1 MKSKKIFPRFI
12 SVLIALVTFVNL
24 FPALPSL
31 AIDIED
37 IPPADFVWELDFSK
51 MNDLYDTMGNTSY
64 TLEGKNVT
72 LAESQGKKALS
83 IINKNGLYTI
93 NDVENLLDDY
103 NTFYIEADMFFESYP
118 SGTNGGKTS
127 MEYPMSFV
135 SWVTRNN
142 GAESNKY
149 LSIRVDGEGYLCT
162 GTDPINKPTQKSEAK
177 LPLGE
182 WFNIR
187 FAISPLTG
195 YCEVY
200 INGQNLLT
208 YKAGAPNDMIKS
220 SIRFFDTRYK
230 YSVHFSNISI
240 YTKSNYRI
248 GLVKEEAADYIAY
261 QTSPIENG
269 KFDLRVLSAI
279 NLDNITEYNRTG
291 FVVTTLWEEK
301 GEAKSS
307 EQNLSTTTVYESVV
321 ANGKTVTAS
330 ELGAKYLAPITIEG
344 LDSTKSQIEIVLRPY
359 VKKDGISTYGDAI
372 ILKWAG
378 EIKDGYPVLSP
389 LSSSVAYTAKPSGD
403 TYVRHGLD
411 ENYYAETSLN
421 LKNGGPASNTTRD
434 VYIKFNFSEAAIKR
448 LLASGRIYLEYYV
461 ISHRGLTADEE
472 AEGGILADVCGVTTE
487 WDEDELTGTN
497 ADSLA
502 KETEWIGDMRYKS
515 KQFNRIDVTD
525 YVLRNVSSGE
535 VAFKISNVENDG
547 SGGETRISA
556 GSNSANAPRL
566 TIYPILYNH
575 EINLGKLKN
584 NGYEPWGYAEQ
595 LVNEWF
601 KTGYASVFTGTYETI
616 NLNAV
621 NNTKPTGD
629 YTIRSD
635 WKISSP
641 DNKWS
646 ANVYARSL
654 DTLTGFTPSAVSEYD
669 EYGGITNSGI
679 KGKATGYFHTETING
694 RTYIIDPVGNPF
706 FATAINSANIGSTE
720 NQKQASLAKY
730 GTAENFYKEVT
741 DTLRS
746 LGVNMYW
753 GGDDEFL
760 AQNKLAKAVGLGCI
774 SGYMGNSDVGLGL
787 SVSTG
792 GSAAFMHNN
801 TMNVFDPD
809 FVSFCNTKVA
819 NTIAPYL
826 GNKYI
831 LGFYSDNEIPAETN
845 MLYRYLTID
854 PSEPVNAFSYA
865 TAWTWLIKATGNPN
879 ASTADIT
886 PKLAEEFKAFVY
898 DRYYTVVTNA
908 IDAAGGGDYMYLG
921 NRIHGENYKSEGYL
935 SAASKHVDVLTV
947 NLYGGL
953 EPPIETIKTMYK
965 YSGKPFL
972 VTEFFAKAE
981 DAVDMNGYSMGNQ
994 SNAGWIVKTQQDR
1007 AIHYENY
1014 VLLLLESGTCVGWS
1028 WYRMRD
1034 NDQTIYR
1041 DEVGNLY
1048 RAYDYKNGGINK
1060 FYNLKTGDLID
1071 GPGLLPSLTIYYKG
1085 ETDTS
1090 NLGSNKGIFDN
1101 KMNIYPELTGAMK
1114 RISDNLFDI
1123 INYFDALHK

>member
-1 MKSKKIFPRFI
+1 MKNKNILLRLT
-12 SVLIALVTFVNL
+12 SVLTSALML
-24 FPALPSL
+24 FGVL
-31 AIDIED
+31 AISPSAVDIEETA
-37 IPPADFVWELDFSK
+37 PSDFLWVLDFSE
-51 MNDLYDTMGNTSY
+51 MSDFSDNMGSTQY

-72 LAESQGKKALS
+72 LDEAQGKKALS
-83 IINKNGLYTI
+83 IINKNGTYTV
-93 NDVENLLDDY
+93 NDLDNIFDDY

-118 SGTNGGKTS
+118 SGTSNEKTA

-135 SWVTRNN
+135 SWVTKDE
-142 GAESNKY
+142 GKESNNY
-149 LSIRVDGEGYLCT
+149 RSVRVDGEGYLCT
-162 GTDPINKPTQKSEAK
+162 GTDPIGKPEQKSEAK

-187 FAISPLTG
+187 FVISPLTG

-200 INGQNLLT
+200 INGQNLLS
-208 YKAGAPNDMIKS
+208 YKVGAPQNMIKS
-220 SIRFFDTRYK
+220 AIRFFDTRYK
-230 YSVHFSNISI
+230 YSVHFSNVSI
-240 YTKSNYRI
+240 YSKSNYRI
-248 GLVKEEAADYIAY
+248 GLVKEDAADYIAY

-269 KFDLRVLSAI
+269 KFDLRLISAI
-279 NLDNITEYNRTG
+279 NMDNITDYNSTG
-291 FVVTTLWEEK
+291 FVVTTLWEEN
-301 GEAKSS
+301 GEVVAN
-307 EQNLSTTTVYESVV
+307 EQSISTTTVYESIL
-321 ANGKTVTAS
+321 AGGKTVNAS
-330 ELGAKYLAPITIEG
+330 DLGAKYLVPITVEG
-344 LDSTKSQIEIVLRPY
+344 LDSTKGQIEIIVRPY
-359 VKKDGISTYGDAI
+359 VRRNGLSAFGEAI

-378 EIKDGYPVLSP
+378 ASENGYPTLSE
-389 LSSSVAYTAKPSGD
+389 LNSSMAYTAKPSGD
-403 TYVRHGLD
+403 TYVRHQNG
-411 ENYYAETSLN
+411 ENYYAENSLN
-421 LKNGGPASNTTRD
+421 IKNVGEKESYTRD
-434 VYIKFNFSEAAIKR
+434 AYIKFSFSESAINK

-461 ISHRGLTADEE
+461 ISHRTLSATES
-472 AEGGILADVCGVTTE
+472 AEGGILADVCGVE
-487 WDEDELTGTN
+487 SGWDEKELTGLN
-497 ADSLA
+497 ADSIA
-502 KETEWIGDMRYKS
+502 KEIEWIGEMRYKS

-525 YVLRNVSSGE
+525 YVLKHAASGE
-535 VAFKISNVENDG
+535 VAFKISNVEDDG

-556 GSNSANAPRL
+556 ASNPANAPRL

-575 EINLGKLKN
+575 EINLSKMKN
-584 NGYEPWGYAEQ
+584 VSYEPWGYAEQ

-601 KTGYASVFTGTYETI
+601 ESGRASVFTGTHETI
-616 NLNAV
+616 DLNAV
-621 NNTKPTGD
+621 NNTAPTGD
-629 YTIRSD
+629 YTIKSD

-641 DNKWS
+641 SNEWS
-646 ANVYARSL
+646 ENVYARSL
-654 DTLTGFTPSAVSEYD
+654 DTLTGFTKTQVSEYD
-669 EYGGITNSGI
+669 EYGGVSNSGV
-679 KGKATGYFHTETING
+679 KGNATGYFHTETING
-694 RTYIIDPVGNPF
+694 RTYIIDPIGNPF
-706 FATAINSANIGSTE
+706 FATAINSANIGSTDK
-720 NQKQASLAKY
+720 QKQVSIEKY
-730 GTAENFYKEVT
+730 GSAENFYTQVT
-741 DTLRS
+741 NTLRDI
-746 LGVNMYW
+746 GINMYW
-753 GGDDEFL
+753 GGDDEFW

-774 SGYMGNSDVGLGL
+774 AGYMGNSEVGLGL

-809 FVSFCNTKVA
+809 FVSFCNKKVA
-819 NTIAPYL
+819 DTIAPYL
-826 GNKYI
+826 GNKHI

-879 ASTADIT
+879 VSTSDIT
-886 PKLAEEFKAFVY
+886 AELAEEFKGFVY

-921 NRIHGENYKSEGYL
+921 NRIHGENYKSAGYL

-953 EPPIETIKTMYK
+953 EPPIETIKIMYK

-972 VTEFFAKAE
+972 VTEFFAKAD
-981 DAVDMNGYSMGNQ
+981 DAVDMNGYALGNQ
-994 SNAGWIVKTQQDR
+994 SNAGWIVKTQNDR

-1034 NDQTIYR
+1034 NDQTIYK

-1048 RAYDYKNGGINK
+1048 RAYDYKNGAITQFMNVESGA
-1060 FYNLKTGDLID
+1060 LVD

-1101 KMNIYPELTGAMK
+1101 KMNVYPELTGAMK